1 MTLTD
6 ENEGLFIGAIIRTT
20 EEIKSETMKHPKGS
34 LYEPH
39 RTQINGITKAYVEL
53 AKKVLDRSSAETLIH
68 FLYFEFEKPISEYL
82 GFRMSSRLPDEYMII
97 KR

>member
-1 MTLTD
+1 MILTD
-6 ENEGLFIGAIIRTT
+6 DNESLIIGAIIKIT
-20 EEIKSETMKHPKGS
+20 EDIKLETMKRPKGS

-53 AKKVLDRSSAETLIH
+53 AKKVLDRQSAETLIH
-68 FLYFEFEKPISEYL
+68 FLYFEFEKPVSEYL
-82 GFRMSSRLPDEYMII
+82 GFMMSSRLPDEYMII